1 VALFFIVL
9 QPFIDVEHNE
19 ANVVSHGVLHQQP
32 RAERDPKELLNL
44 RDVARDVTH
53 KTDFADPPMLLGAD
67 ERDRLHLVCCGI
79 QVKFTCL

>member
-1 VALFFIVL
+1 
-9 QPFIDVEHNE
+9 
-19 ANVVSHGVLHQQP
+19 
-32 RAERDPKELLNL
+32 LLNL